1 MIGTK
6 IWNCQTQFGDQLEE
20 LLQHGHFYAIFIKLV
35 FELPTLA
42 SNLHLQNKNLLQI
55 LLIFS

>member
-42 SNLHLQNKNLLQI
+42 SNLHLQNKNLL
-55 LLIFS
+55 